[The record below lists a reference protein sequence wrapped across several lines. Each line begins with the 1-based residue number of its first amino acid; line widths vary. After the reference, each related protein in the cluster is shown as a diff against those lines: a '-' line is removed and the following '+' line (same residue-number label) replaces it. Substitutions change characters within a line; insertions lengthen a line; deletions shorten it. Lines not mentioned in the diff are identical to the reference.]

1 MWIDNDLARIQIASV
16 LGVNVSWP
24 TCLLQDKIPT
34 MTNQSVTIEKF
45 RALHESGCFV
55 LPNPWD
61 AGTARYLQH
70 LGFEAVATTSAGFAF
85 SRALPDSV
93 SAMPVDLVLAHVR
106 EIVEAT
112 TLPVN
117 ADFQNCY
124 ADDPEGVAAN
134 VARCIATG
142 VAGLSVEDATGDN
155 SNPLYDFVLALDR
168 VKAARAAIDASGIPV
183 LLTARCE
190 AWLVGDADPLRT
202 SLERLIAF
210 ADAGADCLYAPGVTK
225 PDEIAAIVNAVA
237 PKPVN
242 VLVSTNNCHFTVSQ
256 LSDLGVRRVS
266 VGAALARVAWGA
278 FIQSAR
284 DIKETGSFKAF
295 ANAAPFNELN
305 DLFDQ
310 G

>member
-1 MWIDNDLARIQIASV
+1 MTKQLAA
-16 LGVNVSWP
+16 
-24 TCLLQDKIPT
+24 
-34 MTNQSVTIEKF
+34 IEKF

-85 SRALPDSV
+85 ARALPDSV
-93 SAMPVDLVLAHVR
+93 SAVPLDLVLAHVR
-106 EIVEAT
+106 EVVEAT

-117 ADFQNCY
+117 ADFQNGY

-142 VAGLSVEDATGDN
+142 VAGLSIEDATGDN
-155 SNPLYDFVLALDR
+155 TARLYDFYLANDR

-183 LLTARCE
+183 VLTARCE
-190 AWLVGDADPLRT
+190 AWLVGDPDPLRT
-202 SLERLIAF
+202 SLERLVAF
-210 ADAGADCLYAPGVTK
+210 VDAGADCLYAPGVSK
-225 PDEIAAIVNAVA
+225 PDEIAAIVKAVS

-242 VLVSTNNCHFTVSQ
+242 VLVSTNNCDSSVSQ
-256 LSDLGVRRVS
+256 LADLGVRRVS

-284 DIKETGSFKAF
+284 DIKDAGSFKAF
-295 ANAAPFNELN
+295 ADAAPFNELN
-305 DLFDQ
+305 NLFDR

>member
-1 MWIDNDLARIQIASV
+1 
-16 LGVNVSWP
+16 
-24 TCLLQDKIPT
+24 
-34 MTNQSVTIEKF
+34 MTKQSVVIEKF

-61 AGTARYLQH
+61 AGTAVYLES
-70 LGFEAVATTSAGFAF
+70 LGFEAIATTSAGFAF
-85 SRALPDSV
+85 SRALPDEV
-93 SAMPVDLVLAHVR
+93 SAMPVDLVLAHAR

-124 ADDPEGVAAN
+124 AHEPAGVAAN
-134 VARCIATG
+134 VARCVATG
-142 VAGLSVEDATGDN
+142 VAGLSIEDATGDN
-155 SNPLYDFVLALDR
+155 SAPLYDFALAVER
-168 VKAARAAIDASGIPV
+168 VKAARAAIDTSGIPV

-190 AWLVGDADPLRT
+190 AWLVGDSDPLRT
-202 SLERLIAF
+202 SLERLAAF
-210 ADAGADCLYAPGVTK
+210 SEAGADCLYAPGVTK
-225 PDEIAAIVNAVA
+225 PDEIEAIVKAVA

-242 VLVSTNNCHFTVSQ
+242 VLVSTNNCDFSISQ
-256 LSDLGVRRVS
+256 LADLGVRRVS

-284 DIKETGSFKAF
+284 SIKETGSFKAF
-295 ANAAPFNELN
+295 ADAAPFNELN
-305 DLFDQ
+305 DLFDR

>member
-1 MWIDNDLARIQIASV
+1 MN
-16 LGVNVSWP
+16 
-24 TCLLQDKIPT
+24 K
-34 MTNQSVTIEKF
+34 QSVAIEQFK
-45 RALHESGCFV
+45 ALHQSGCFV

-85 SRALPDSV
+85 SRALPDSI

-134 VARCIATG
+134 VRRCLATG
-142 VAGLSVEDATGDN
+142 VAGLSVEDATGDHA
-155 SNPLYDFVLALDR
+155 NPLYDFALAIDR

-183 LLTARCE
+183 ILTARCE
-190 AWLVGDADPLRT
+190 AWLVGDRDPLRT
-202 SLERLIAF
+202 SLDRLIAF
-210 ADAGADCLYAPGVTK
+210 AAAGADCLYAPGVTK
-225 PDEIAAIVNAVA
+225 PDEIAAIVKAVA

-242 VLVSTNNCHFTVSQ
+242 VLVSTNNCDITLSQ
-256 LSDLGVRRVS
+256 LADLGVRRVS
-266 VGAALARVAWGA
+266 VGGALARVAWGA

-284 DIKETGSFKAF
+284 DIKEAGSFKSF
-295 ANAAPFNELN
+295 ADAAPFNELN
-305 DLFDQ
+305 NLFD
-310 G
+310 GS